1 MPAKKRS
8 LEDAAATPKAK
19 KSKLAV
25 VDKSSKKSKEKG
37 KVKEKAEPPLQPTS
51 NLISE
56 EVDFPR
62 GGGTTLTPLEVK
74 AIRAEGLKEAEDEL
88 FKVRHSISQEFIC
101 CSQLTRF
108 VSRSKLR

>member
-8 LEDAAATPKAK
+8 LEDAAATPRAK
-19 KSKLAV
+19 KSKLADE
-25 VDKSSKKSKEKG
+25 DKSSKKSKEKG
-37 KVKEKAEPPLQPTS
+37 KLKEKAEPPLQPTS
-51 NLISE
+51 NLITE

-88 FKVRHSISQEFIC
+88 FKARRSISQDSIQY
-101 CSQLTRF
+101 SQLT
-108 VSRSKLR
+108 